1 MNQNEISFKD
11 INTLKNAL
19 FYSKMSVD
27 EVLEYIEDMTDKK
40 ILSQHPYAITQNKDG
55 RFSTYLPD
63 EGKPGKRR
71 KLVKADRKIL
81 EREIIKF
88 FKECEQKKAL
98 ANINLR
104 DFYPKWLEYKSLHS
118 GSSAYMRNIDGLWRK
133 YYADAPLIDRPLA
146 ELDEYSLDVWAH
158 GKIQRH
164 SLTKTQYYNM
174 AIIIRQSLE
183 LARKM
188 GIVQANPFNSF
199 KVDYKLFRPVVKK
212 ADATQVFLTK
222 EQPLIESEAYADFE
236 QTKKAACLAIPFAF
250 QTGLRVSELV
260 SLRWSDINEEQADCI
275 HIQRMEIREQ
285 ERRTDGT
292 WQTSGRAVTD
302 RTKSIQ
308 GNRNVYLTA
317 TARDILA
324 RLRLFNEEMGYG
336 NDSYIFLTEKGRVTA
351 PMLDKRIRRYCR
363 RAGIPQRGMHAI
375 RRTYISTLID
385 AGDININYIRGQAG
399 HADERTTYGNYCF
412 NRKSK
417 SLTAESMERALAHA
431 GGIS

>member
-1 MNQNEISFKD
+1 MKQGETSLKDMNI
-11 INTLKNAL
+11 LKNAL
-19 FYSKMSVD
+19 FCSKMSVD
-27 EVLEYIEDMTDKK
+27 EVLEYIDNMIDKK

-63 EGKPGKRR
+63 ESKPGNRR

-88 FKECEQKKAL
+88 YKEREQKEAL
-98 ANINLR
+98 ANISLR
-104 DFYPKWLEYKSLHS
+104 DFYPKWYEYKSLHS
-118 GSSAYMRNIDGLWRK
+118 NSSAYMRNIDGLWLK
-133 YYADAPLIDRPLA
+133 YYEKDPLIDRPLA

-158 GKIQRH
+158 GKIRRH
-164 SLTKTQYYNM
+164 GMTKTQYYNM

-188 GIVQANPFNSF
+188 GILQVNPFNSF

-212 ADATQVFLTK
+212 ADATQVFLTE

-236 QTKKAACLAIPFAF
+236 QTQKAACLAIPFAF

-260 SLRWSDINEEQADCI
+260 SLRWSDINEEQENCI
-275 HIQRMEIREQ
+275 HIQRMKIREQ
-285 ERRTDGT
+285 ERMTDGT

-302 RTKSIQ
+302 HTKSIQ

-317 TARDILA
+317 TARNILA

-336 NDSYIFLTEKGRVTA
+336 NGDYIFLTESGRVTA

-385 AGDININYIRGQAG
+385 AGDININYIRQQAG
-399 HADERTTYGNYCF
+399 HADERTTYGNYCY
-412 NRKSK
+412 NRKSR
-417 SLTAESMERALAHA
+417 SLTAVNMERALAHT
-431 GGIS
+431 GNSL

>member
-1 MNQNEISFKD
+1 MKQIKISSKD
-11 INTLKNAL
+11 MNTLKNAL
-19 FYSKMSVD
+19 SCSKISVD
-27 EVLEYIEDMTDKK
+27 EVLEYIENMTDKA
-40 ILSQHPYAITQNKDG
+40 ILSQHPYVITQNKDG

-88 FKECEQKKAL
+88 YKEREQKRAL
-98 ANINLR
+98 ANISLK
-104 DFYPKWLEYKSLHS
+104 DFYPEWHQYKSLHS

-133 YYADAPLIDRPLA
+133 YYAKDSLIDRPLA
-146 ELDEYSLDVWAH
+146 ELDEYDLDVWAH
-158 GKIQRH
+158 EKIRQH

-174 AIIIRQSLE
+174 TLIIRQSLE
-183 LARKM
+183 LARKK
-188 GIVQANPFNSF
+188 GILPVNPFNSF
-199 KVDYKLFRPVVKK
+199 KVDSKLFRPIVKK
-212 ADATQVFLTK
+212 ADAKQVFLTE
-222 EQPLIESEAYADFE
+222 EQPLIESAAYADFE

-260 SLRWSDINEEQADCI
+260 SLRWSDINEEQEDCI

-285 ERRTDGT
+285 EHMADGT
-292 WQTSGRAVTD
+292 WQTSGRVVAD
-302 RTKSIQ
+302 RTRSIR

-317 TARDILA
+317 TARNILA
-324 RLRLFNEEMGYG
+324 RLKGFNEKMGYG
-336 NDSYIFLTEKGRVTA
+336 NKGYIFLTEKGRVTA

-363 RAGIPQRGMHAI
+363 RAGILPRGMHAI

-385 AGDININYIRGQAG
+385 AGDININYIRQQAG

-412 NRKSK
+412 NRKSR
-417 SLTAESMERALAHA
+417 SLTAANMERALTHA
-431 GGIS
+431 GSGS